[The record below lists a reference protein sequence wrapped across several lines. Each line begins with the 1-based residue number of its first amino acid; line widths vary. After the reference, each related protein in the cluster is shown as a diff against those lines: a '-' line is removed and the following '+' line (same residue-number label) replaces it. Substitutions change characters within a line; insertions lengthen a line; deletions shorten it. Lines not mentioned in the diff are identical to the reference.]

1 MFVSARW
8 RSGFCLTLKVKIMEL
23 LTVPGVPNY
32 RVDVENGVVY
42 KMAYGRLK
50 EVKMR
55 TKYKS
60 FTLQVRGRTVGT
72 TLYRMMYCA
81 INQIELTKIPP
92 DICISMEDG
101 KLVVQ
106 DRRMVRMKTEVAK
119 KRTKEKM
126 ERVKL
131 DMDLI
136 ERYYRGDVEPMLV
149 YLGKVEKSLTY
160 HFIEV
165 KGICRDRAEIIV
177 GNAVNKYLDKL
188 RDGVDS
194 FRIRSSIMGLAYH
207 ENKKISSAIKM
218 NKQNIFDKLFKSK
231 DYDLCA
237 M

>member
-1 MFVSARW
+1 
-8 RSGFCLTLKVKIMEL
+8 MEL
-23 LTVPGVPNY
+23 LTVPGVPSY
-32 RVDVENGVVY
+32 RVDVDNSVVY

-81 INQIELTKIPP
+81 INQIELTKIPS

-106 DRRMVRMKTEVAK
+106 DRRMVRMRTEAAK

-126 ERVKL
+126 ERVKS

-207 ENKKISSAIKM
+207 ENKRISDAIKM

>member
-1 MFVSARW
+1 
-8 RSGFCLTLKVKIMEL
+8 MEL
-23 LTVPGVPNY
+23 LSVPRVPNY
-32 RVDVENGVVY
+32 KVDVDNGVVY
-42 KMAYGRLK
+42 KMSYGRLK

-60 FTLQVRGRTVGT
+60 FTIQVRGRTVGT

-81 INQIELTKIPP
+81 INQIELTKIPS

-106 DRRMVRMKTEVAK
+106 DRRMVRMKTEAAK
-119 KRTKEKM
+119 KRTMEKM
-126 ERVKL
+126 ERVKS

-136 ERYYRGDVEPMLV
+136 EMYYRGDVEPMLV

-188 RDGVDS
+188 KDGVDS

-207 ENKKISSAIKM
+207 ENKRISDAIKM
-218 NKQNIFDKLFKSK
+218 NKQNIFDKLFKST
-231 DYDLCA
+231 DYDLQS

>member
-1 MFVSARW
+1 
-8 RSGFCLTLKVKIMEL
+8 MEL
-23 LTVPGVPNY
+23 LSVPGVPNY
-32 RVDVENGVVY
+32 RVDVDNGVIY
-42 KMAYGRLK
+42 KMSYGRLK

-60 FTLQVRGRTVGT
+60 FTLQVDGRTVGT

-81 INQIELTKIPP
+81 INQIELWKIPS

-101 KLVVQ
+101 RLVVQ
-106 DRRMVRMKTEVAK
+106 DRSMVRAKAEVAK
-119 KRTKEKM
+119 KRTAERL

-136 ERYYRGDVEPMLV
+136 ERYYHGDVEPMLV
-149 YLGKVEKSLTY
+149 YLNKVEKSLTY

-188 RDGVDS
+188 KDGVDS
-194 FRIRSSIMGLAYH
+194 FRIRSCIMSLAYR
-207 ENKKISSAIKM
+207 ENKRISYAIRVD
-218 NKQNIFDKLFKSK
+218 KQYVFEKLYKCE